1 MFVTSESETVLSN
14 ITAKKK
20 RPEDDFEITLSCRAW
35 YYDWYPMD
43 IKSVQLENMRSNTPV
58 FFIKSVSF
66 LMFFF

>member
-35 YYDWYPMD
+35 YYD
-43 IKSVQLENMRSNTPV
+43 
-58 FFIKSVSF
+58 
-66 LMFFF
+66 